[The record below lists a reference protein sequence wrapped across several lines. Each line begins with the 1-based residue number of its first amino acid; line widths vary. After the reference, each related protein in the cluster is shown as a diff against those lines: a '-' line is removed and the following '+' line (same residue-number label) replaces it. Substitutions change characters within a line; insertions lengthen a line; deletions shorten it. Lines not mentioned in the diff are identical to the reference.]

1 MKGGRCHTIDE
12 VYERSNPGWEYVAF
26 GIQSRALL
34 ITRRCLMLTRRWGQA
49 WRRPGPWPARRP
61 ARLARVAP
69 LVRACALPSRS
80 GSLQPRSPSGATPAP
95 SACIF
100 CVDRT
105 WGRIECLAFLR
116 RYLVEEKAACARPT
130 RPACPAM
137 LGIGA
142 GLACAVWLPSG
153 CRLAAVWVGLAGAGW
168 HAPAAPL
175 SMPQPIA
182 GAGACIV
189 PAHQTQGAGGGGWGS
204 ERCGRAAWLA
214 AFGVQGGSCLN
225 GPLVDDPGDHPRP

>member
-153 CRLAAVWVGLAGAGW
+153 CRLGGAGW
-168 HAPAAPL
+168 
-175 SMPQPIA
+175 
-182 GAGACIV
+182 G
-189 PAHQTQGAGGGGWGS
+189 
-204 ERCGRAAWLA
+204 WLA
-214 AFGVQGGSCLN
+214 CTG
-225 GPLVDDPGDHPRP
+225 RPSFNATTNRRRWCMHRACTSNARRRWRGLGERTMRARRVAGRFRGARWQLFERPACG